1 MHSATLELYPTSVVK
16 NDEMV
21 RLCSYMSQGLHAL
34 AQPLTIVRSAM
45 AALTTPGV
53 TAVERRRYLELSTQN
68 VERTCSLFECLQDLV
83 IASQIEANCEPME
96 LSQLLADVADDQKT
110 ALQASSV
117 ELRIAIPDSL
127 PNLRGDAARTMQAIS
142 SALKIAASVS
152 SPGDVVELLAKA
164 RNGFVELILQ
174 NSRINSRPLNSSER
188 LSLALA
194 EANIRSQQG
203 KYDCVEDPL
212 RVFIALP
219 LQDGLRRGAITACC
233 D

>member
-117 ELRIAIPDSL
+117 ELRIAITDTPAE
-127 PNLRGDAARTMQAIS
+127 PAR
-142 SALKIAASVS
+142 
-152 SPGDVVELLAKA
+152 
-164 RNGFVELILQ
+164 
-174 NSRINSRPLNSSER
+174 
-188 LSLALA
+188 
-194 EANIRSQQG
+194 
-203 KYDCVEDPL
+203 
-212 RVFIALP
+212 
-219 LQDGLRRGAITACC
+219 RRGQNDAGDFICTEDCC
-233 D
+233 FGVIPRRCGRVAG